1 MAEVTLVPTRFSL
14 VRFDAERLGG
24 LLDDLADRVGLPAT
38 ATVRVEVDEVLPAPL
53 AVTLADV
60 VDGRGEVWC
69 TGGALEDTTHAGHL
83 DEGKAAA
90 ELGAA
95 LLRVRDR
102 LGPGSFAA
110 APGDLALTDT
120 QRAAWDV
127 WTDGRLE
134 RLGVPVRR
142 GRRRYLF
149 RLACGFSDTVDE
161 TFARLWAAERLTWDA
176 LAGMVGALP
185 EPAAGATRSRPGAG
199 MGPPRP
205 SYAALVPEPVAAR
218 HPT

>member
-1 MAEVTLVPTRFSL
+1 MAEVTLVPTSFSL
-14 VRFDAERLGG
+14 VHFDAARLGG
-24 LLDDLADRVGLPAT
+24 LLTELGDRVGLPAI

-102 LGPGSFAA
+102 LGPFAA
-110 APGDLALTDT
+110 APGDLTLTDA
-120 QRAAWDV
+120 QRAAWDAY
-127 WTDGRLE
+127 TDGRLE
-134 RLGVPVRR
+134 RLGVRVRP

-149 RLACGFSDTVDE
+149 RLACGFSDTIDE
-161 TFARLWAAERLTWDA
+161 TFARLWASEGLTWDR
-176 LAGMVGALP
+176 LAAVVGALP
-185 EPAAGATRSRPGAG
+185 VPSGTTARRTGAG
-199 MGPPRP
+199 TGPPRP

-218 HPT
+218 HPG